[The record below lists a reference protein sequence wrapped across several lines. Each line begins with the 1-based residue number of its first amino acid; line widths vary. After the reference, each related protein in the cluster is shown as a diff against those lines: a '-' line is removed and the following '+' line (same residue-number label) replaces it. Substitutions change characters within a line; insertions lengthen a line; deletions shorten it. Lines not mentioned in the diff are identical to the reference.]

1 MPVATPWIPMLPLGT
16 AETSRWK
23 ELEHHSHA
31 CICELWLLWFW
42 EHDAHSTRFIIDMHL
57 LRSCHHDNLDRLQL
71 RWLFHSA
78 SSMHMMCLGLC
89 TIPAWSCPTL
99 LKGTCWREPM
109 FCDRCNLSSSLTFGI
124 MCPNSN
130 HKSVADCIRTI
141 STAGCRYCRYAVGEL
156 IHAIAWLAVRAT
168 WNTCCAAGQPL
179 WLVLWDLAGSEG
191 RWNKTLG
198 TSRDKGA
205 FRRPQT
211 HNCWCTLRYPQLYRS
226 GVTVWLD
233 DLLQPFTSISFQLSA
248 IS

>member
-31 CICELWLLWFW
+31 CVCELWFW
-42 EHDAHSTRFIIDMHL
+42 EHDARSTWFIIDMHL
-57 LRSCHHDNLDRLQL
+57 LRSYHHDNLDRLQI

-168 WNTCCAAGQPL
+168 WNMLCSGSAFVIGALRPGWLGRTLKQNTRDISRQGRLSPSSDAQLLMYIEISSTLPVRGHSMAGRFIAAL
-179 WLVLWDLAGSEG
+179 
-191 RWNKTLG
+191 
-198 TSRDKGA
+198 
-205 FRRPQT
+205 
-211 HNCWCTLRYPQLYRS
+211 H
-226 GVTVWLD
+226 
-233 DLLQPFTSISFQLSA
+233 
-248 IS
+248 